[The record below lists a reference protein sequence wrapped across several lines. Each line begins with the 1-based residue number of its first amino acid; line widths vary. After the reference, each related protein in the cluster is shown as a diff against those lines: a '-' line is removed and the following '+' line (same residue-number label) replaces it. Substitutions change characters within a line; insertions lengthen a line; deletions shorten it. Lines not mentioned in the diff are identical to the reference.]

1 MLDCTVRVHAVARV
15 QRPSCDRSRE
25 SLPEVD
31 RSCAIKRSVYLKCTK
46 PHAECAINSLQLR
59 TSSQLSPTS
68 DIEPTLFKSTLSNFG
83 HRVNSLQVNSLQL
96 RTSSQLSPT
105 SDFKSTLSNF
115 GHRVTVNSL
124 HPSRSGEKTKWADCY
139 RMWQLFCNF
148 EWRWRWKAWGPS
160 GSAVAITGINS

>member
-124 HPSRSGEKTKWADCY
+124 HPSRSGEKTK
-139 RMWQLFCNF
+139 
-148 EWRWRWKAWGPS
+148 
-160 GSAVAITGINS
+160 